1 MTVQLQEAKKEEI
14 LLEKDECLNER
25 SKLELKHARAVHD
38 IAQELE
44 KRTLY
49 IQDME
54 TKVQLLQTK
63 AEEARVQGRTEIAQ
77 DLLQEVC
84 LSNV

>member
-54 TKVQLLQTK
+54 TKVELLQTK

-77 DLLQEVC
+77 DLLQEVF